1 MKGIFLAWS
10 GTIKDVFSQWEQFGF
25 FDYILPF
32 LLIFALVFGILTK
45 TRIFEK
51 NKAINAI
58 IALAVGLMALQ
69 FGFVSQFFSEI
80 LPRLGIGLMVILI
93 ILILV
98 GLFLNPKN
106 KGMMG
111 LMFAIG
117 MIIIIVILV
126 KTAGAFGWTWNFWQE
141 NLPLVVGIVI
151 ILAIL
156 GIIIAASSKWERGP
170 QSESILS
177 RALRGESEP

>member
-1 MKGIFLAWS
+1 MLSVFLVWS
-10 GTIKDVFSQWEQFGF
+10 GTIQDLFSQWEQIGF

-45 TRIFEK
+45 INIFKE

-80 LPRLGIGLMVILI
+80 LPKLGIGLMIILI
-93 ILILV
+93 FLILV

-111 LMFAIG
+111 LMFGIG
-117 MIIIIVILV
+117 IIIVIVILA
-126 KTAGAFGWTWNFWQE
+126 KTAGNFGWTWNFWRE
-141 NLPLVVGIVI
+141 NMPLIVGVIV
-151 ILAIL
+151 ILAII
-156 GIIIAASSKWERGP
+156 GIIIAASSKWQRGP
-170 QSESILS
+170 DSESILA
-177 RALRGESEP
+177 RALRQEAER